1 MASNK
6 QPLTTTALN
15 SNSSSLYMLKTS
27 QAVVHI
33 SHSISL
39 RQYKYWI
46 LLLHFFRESY
56 EQNGQLPSNDL
67 YRVPLAKLIDYLGYE
82 PVKAELREDFEVL
95 RKEPIII
102 NILSKDGHKVQ
113 RGMGFISEWEVASKT
128 IGFRLPSF
136 LQDVM
141 KGLDD
146 AKAIFHLL
154 HWEIF
159 SSFNGKYE
167 AILYKLCKDYV
178 GVQRT
183 PYMTIAEFRQYI
195 GLQENEYPQFAE
207 LNRWTISKPLKVIN
221 DSVVSD
227 IVIDV
232 EYKRNGR
239 KAEGLFFKV
248 KHKRQKVS
256 IASIT
261 TDSLTHSAFAHAKI
275 SIPQEQQDDY
285 LQKYGLEV
293 VIATIERANL
303 FIDDKLQKGE
313 EINIG
318 AIYSSAFAGNWGSQ
332 YLQQKELQAKAQTTQ
347 KSKAKTKA
355 EVSTANLANSTDTEQ
370 KEKLLL
376 CWQGLSVAQ
385 KEDFL
390 KRALNNIPKVM
401 KSIEQQKATVA
412 NAMTRPVVRLELEK
426 LLLTLVET

>member
-1 MASNK
+1 MANNK
-6 QPLTTTALN
+6 SITTTSN
-15 SNSSSLYMLKTS
+15 ISSNSPSLYMLKTS

-39 RQYKYWI
+39 RQYKYWV

-56 EQNGQLPSNDL
+56 EQNSHSSQSDL

-82 PVKAELREDFEVL
+82 PVKSELRDDFEVL

-146 AKAIFHLL
+146 ARAIFHLL

-183 PYMTIAEFRQYI
+183 PYMSIAEFRQYI

-207 LNRWTISKPLKVIN
+207 LNRWTITKPLKVIN
-221 DSVVSD
+221 ESVVSD
-227 IVIDV
+227 ILIDV
-232 EYKRNGR
+232 EFKRNGR
-239 KAEGLFFKV
+239 KAEGLHFKV
-248 KHKRQKVS
+248 QYKQQKLS

-261 TDSLTHSAFAHAKI
+261 DSTKDSHPAFVHAKI
-275 SIPQEQQDDY
+275 TLPPDEQKKYIQE
-285 LQKYGLEV
+285 YGVDV
-293 VIATIERANL
+293 VMATIERANL
-303 FIDDKLQKGE
+303 FVDERLAKAE
-313 EINIG
+313 VVNIG
-318 AIYSSAFAGNWGSQ
+318 AIYSSAFTGGWGVQ
-332 YLQQKELQAKAQTTQ
+332 YLQQKILQAKNTTQ
-347 KSKAKTKA
+347 KPANTAKTI
-355 EVSTANLANSTDTEQ
+355 ANVNTDLPKKTDAKKQ
-370 KEKLLL
+370 LLQ
-376 CWQGLSVAQ
+376 CWQGLTPQ
-385 KEDFL
+385 EKQDYFQ
-390 KRALNNIPKVM
+390 RALDNIPKVM
-401 KSIEQQKATVA
+401 RAVEVQKATLD
-412 NAMTRPVVRLELEK
+412 NLMTRPLLRLELEK
-426 LLLTLVET
+426 LLLSRE